1 MPIVYLI
8 SAVVIGAAFA
18 TQPAINGAAA
28 KILGSAFPATA
39 LSVAI
44 TLLASI
50 IVMTIGRTTPTLET
64 FTQLPWWIVFGGLVG
79 LLLVG
84 GGTVIVPVTGA
95 AVFFVC
101 LIAGQLFGSVMLD
114 HIGAFGLPVREIGTL
129 RLLGVLLTFGGV
141 ILVRYG

>member
-1 MPIVYLI
+1 MPIVYLL
-8 SAVVIGAAFA
+8 SAIVIGAAFA
-18 TQPAINGAAA
+18 AQPAINGAAA
-28 KILGSAFPATA
+28 RILGSAFPATA

-50 IVMTIGRTTPTLET
+50 IVMILGRTTPSLET
-64 FTQLPWWIVFGGLVG
+64 MAQLPWWVVMGGLIG
-79 LLLVG
+79 LFVVG
-84 GGTVIVPVTGA
+84 GGTMIVPVTGA

-101 LIAGQLFGSVMLD
+101 LIAGQLFGSVLLD

-129 RLLGVLLTFGGV
+129 RLLGILLTFGGV